1 MVFPRK
7 VPLIM
12 KQILKGLLYGWM
24 DMIRREGK
32 RGLISFF
39 SFSKKMWKMYNSR
52 KKTFG
57 NFEII
62 LDTVYGVEL
71 MRINSIWI
79 ILKRIQIV

>member
-1 MVFPRK
+1 
-7 VPLIM
+7 
-12 KQILKGLLYGWM
+12 
-24 DMIRREGK
+24 
-32 RGLISFF
+32 
-39 SFSKKMWKMYNSR
+39 MYNSR

-79 ILKRIQIV
+79 IIKKDTNCLIRSLILWDF